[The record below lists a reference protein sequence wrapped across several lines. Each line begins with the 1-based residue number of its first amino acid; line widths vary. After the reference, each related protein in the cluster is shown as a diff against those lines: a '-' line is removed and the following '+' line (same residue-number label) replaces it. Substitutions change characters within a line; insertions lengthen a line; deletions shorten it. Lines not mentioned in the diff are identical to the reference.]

1 MGKSKVAQ
9 AEKPAKLA
17 EVKALS
23 SVKGGAVTKPSQTP
37 KSKSKELAKQVAAK
51 SDEGHKKSKKSKKEP
66 TPEPSSE
73 SESDSDEEMSSA
85 SSADSDDESED
96 EAVPI
101 AKTNGTVSN
110 GVAKSAG
117 GDTSDSSESSD
128 DEDEPAVAGAP
139 QGAISANS
147 SDDDSADDSED
158 DSGDESDVE
167 SDDEVVKPDAAPD
180 AQVLKGKLGEVATKD
195 ASSAESDSGSD
206 DSSDAESAAG
216 SSSDSDE
223 SSEGDEEEEKVEPV
237 PSKKRKADAEPAPVA
252 KKVKAEAPVA
262 NGDGG
267 ETGNLFVGNLS
278 WNVDEEWLTREFE
291 PFGELKSTRIITDR
305 ESGRSKGF
313 GYVEFVNPADG
324 AKAHDAKKGAELDG
338 RTINVDFAT
347 AKKEKPAGGFQERS
361 NKYGDQTN
369 EPSTT
374 IFCANLAFG
383 ATQDDVSDAFGEHAP
398 VSAVRIPTDRES
410 GQPKGFAYVE
420 FGSIEDAVTAFEGMK
435 GASISGRSIR
445 VDYASSRPRNDD
457 GGRGGRGG
465 FGGGRGRG
473 GFDRGGRGGG
483 RGRGGFDRGGGRG
496 GRGGSTNR
504 GGFGDFKGKKMTF

>member
-9 AEKPAKLA
+9 AGKPAKIA
-17 EVKALS
+17 EVKTLS
-23 SVKGGAVTKPSQTP
+23 SVKGGGVTKPSQTP

-73 SESDSDEEMSSA
+73 SESGSDEEMSSA
-85 SSADSDDESED
+85 SSADSDEESD
-96 EAVPI
+96 DDIVPV
-101 AKTNGTVSN
+101 AKTNGAVSN
-110 GVAKSAG
+110 GVAKNAG

-128 DEDEPAVAGAP
+128 DADEPAVAGAP
-139 QGAISANS
+139 KGAIPAAS

-158 DSGDESDVE
+158 DSGDESDDE
-167 SDDEVVKPDAAPD
+167 SDEEVPSSTIGAE
-180 AQVLKGKLGEVATKD
+180 VLKGKLGKVATKD
-195 ASSAESDSGSD
+195 ASSADSASGSD
-206 DSSDAESAAG
+206 DSSDAESADG
-216 SSSDSDE
+216 SSSGSEE
-223 SSEGDEEEEKVEPV
+223 SSEEEEEKIEAV
-237 PSKKRKADAEPAPVA
+237 PNKKRKAEAESAPVA

-278 WNVDEEWLTREFE
+278 WNVDEEWLAREFE

-305 ESGRSKGF
+305 ETGRSKGF
-313 GYVEFVNPADG
+313 GYVEFVDAADG
-324 AKAHDAKKGAELDG
+324 ARAHAEKKGAELDG
-338 RTINVDFAT
+338 RNINVDFAT
-347 AKKEKPAGGFQERS
+347 AKKEKPAGAFQERS

-369 EPSTT
+369 EPSAT

-398 VSAVRIPTDRES
+398 VSAVRIPTDRDS

-435 GASISGRSIR
+435 GANISGRSIR
-445 VDYASSRPRNDD
+445 VDYASSKPRNDD
-457 GGRGGRGG
+457 GGRGGGRGG